1 MEDASGVGDARLST
15 GTLDADARQQARAE
29 HHVSEVGGACEER
42 IERQASIDQGLLPPA
57 PAISPTS
64 EPLPGLVPDPSLY
77 DSSPGNSADLTPSA
91 RAARLRLERSDV
103 ARVDERRRRARGVEV
118 DRPRGVDASRESK
131 RESRRDRL
139 TALDVT
145 LHELLGKGSY
155 GMVYRASTTR
165 LGLGDVAVKVLPW
178 APNEVSSELKKELKL
193 LQRCDSP
200 YIVRAHGSF
209 PKPKELWIVIEYCD
223 LGSVLDTMR
232 SIGQPLDEG
241 AIAQVCRDALCGL
254 LHLHT
259 QKRVVIHRDVKAAN
273 IAPRRRR
280 PSSSP
285 TLGWRRSSTRRR
297 RSGRR

>member
-1 MEDASGVGDARLST
+1 M
-15 GTLDADARQQARAE
+15 
-29 HHVSEVGGACEER
+29 
-42 IERQASIDQGLLPPA
+42 
-57 PAISPTS
+57 
-64 EPLPGLVPDPSLY
+64 
-77 DSSPGNSADLTPSA
+77 
-91 RAARLRLERSDV
+91 
-103 ARVDERRRRARGVEV
+103 
-118 DRPRGVDASRESK
+118 
-131 RESRRDRL
+131 
-139 TALDVT
+139 
-145 LHELLGKGSY
+145 
-155 GMVYRASTTR
+155 
-165 LGLGDVAVKVLPW
+165 LPW

-273 IAPRRRR
+273 ILLTSAATVKLADFGVAARSTSTASKRRR
-280 PSSSP
+280 
-285 TLGWRRSSTRRR
+285 
-297 RSGRR
+297 